1 MCAAP
6 QDSFVGRQSSVI
18 FEVLPT
24 SIQAIIPPLPSLRRT
39 VSGKG
44 MKATSFLSGALLVLQ
59 PQSTMQQDG
68 PLGGQATADSVG
80 LVLDEDVD
88 SLVSESSSVADASD
102 NHRSTLE
109 PRSTRSRAESTTM
122 VGKRPTHRSSRS
134 FPFLRLPGRSSSL
147 SHTPEPV
154 NTTGIDYKFQRRG
167 QEMLRAAEE
176 ETDLSNP
183 EQNVAFARRS
193 YIDGVAYLLQGLPRD
208 LDGDET
214 SILRG
219 ALPEPLRREMGNHR
233 HQLLADNDSLRS
245 STSSSPTRTTITA
258 GENFMLRMRSDGPSP
273 IHRAVQ
279 TVITTMIFMTRLMIS
294 LGIAIIQE
302 LVRVGNEYQIPERVT
317 RRTILMASSFASIGT
332 SAASTIGS
340 VSKASYNMVDDRV
353 PYGLGSVLQWLTDE
367 CVSGA
372 CAGVREGLRC
382 QV

>member
-1 MCAAP
+1 MCALP
-6 QDSFVGRQSSVI
+6 HDGGFGGRQSSVI

-44 MKATSFLSGALLVLQ
+44 MRATSFLTGALLILQ
-59 PQSTMQQDG
+59 PQLASSQDV
-68 PLGGQATADSVG
+68 PLNGQVTPDSDG
-80 LVLDEDVD
+80 LVLDEDAD

-102 NHRSTLE
+102 NHHAVVE
-109 PRSTRSRAESTTM
+109 ARAARARGDSSSL

-147 SHTPEPV
+147 SQPPEPTA
-154 NTTGIDYKFQRRG
+154 TTGIDYKFQRRG
-167 QEMLRAAEE
+167 QEMLRSAEE
-176 ETDLSNP
+176 ETDLANP
-183 EQNVAFARRS
+183 EQNIAFARRS

-219 ALPEPLRREMGNHR
+219 ALPEPLRRELGNR
-233 HQLLADNDSLRS
+233 NLTQADADPLRNP
-245 STSSSPTRTTITA
+245 TSCLSNRGMA
-258 GENFMLRMRSDGPSP
+258 GTEGSFMLGQRGGGPSP

-279 TVITTMIFMTRLMIS
+279 TVITTMIFMMRLMVS
-294 LGIAIIQE
+294 LGIAVVQE
-302 LVRVGNEYQIPERVT
+302 LVRVGNEYQIPERLT
-317 RRTILMASSFASIGT
+317 RKTISMASSFASIGT
-332 SAASTIGS
+332 SAASTIGN

-353 PYGLGSVLQWLTDE
+353 PYGLGAVIQWLTDE
-367 CVSGA
+367 CISGA